1 VGKYT
6 LRVMGRSIEDA
17 LRLLE
22 AADGIKAGTRTL
34 SSDQDPGPGPGQ
46 VTLTVTVDA
55 PTLAEAESR
64 VEAALPKQGSYTV
77 GRPDPVEDDD

>member
-34 SSDQDPGPGPGQ
+34 SSDQDPGPGQ
-46 VTLTVTVDA
+46 VALTVTVDA